1 MINSFQNLPSLV
13 VIGAALLAGL
23 LILRFFFKFAWKF
36 VRVALI
42 LISMILIAGY
52 FLGYLDIIIR

>member
-1 MINSFQNLPSLV
+1 MKNIFQNLPSLA
-13 VIGAALLAGL
+13 VIGAAMLAGL
-23 LILRFFFKFAWKF
+23 FIVRFFFKFAWKF

-42 LISMILIAGY
+42 LISTILIAGY

>member
-1 MINSFQNLPSLV
+1 MKNIFQNLPSLA

-23 LILRFFFKFAWKF
+23 FIVRFFLKFAWKF

-42 LISMILIAGY
+42 LISTVLIAGY